1 MARDYIL
8 RESATQRKALI
19 ELVVASLIR
28 VVPFTGPGVGISL
41 GIGEEKADYRADLIR
56 KLVADVPL
64 SDIPEFERWLR
75 EDGPRF
81 EEVERERGEWRE
93 VGSYKTA
100 IKRLANEILNQEI
113 APTESQCRQLVEV
126 VKRCPLLAE
135 ESSASLEDI
144 RCICS
149 RHPWLNHTIS
159 MIIGHLRFIE
169 FATPEQRPYF
179 INRIWKAWSKSNSK
193 EPDLGSAV
201 DNLNFADFDTFI
213 ANLSKPEPFDYDEPP
228 IVFFENMQFH
238 FSGRFKFGT
247 RKACGEAVTNLG
259 GVAMTN
265 ANRWVDYLVIASG
278 GENTS
283 PSSSSCAPITKW
295 RARGWPCFVIT
306 EELWTRSL
314 KATV

>member
-19 ELVVASLIR
+19 SLVIASLTR
-28 VVPFTGPGVGISL
+28 VVPFTGSGVGISL
-41 GIGEEKADYRADLIR
+41 GFGGEEADYRTELIR
-56 KLVADVPL
+56 ELIAGVPL
-64 SDIPEFERWLR
+64 SEIPEFEKWMQ
-75 EDGPRF
+75 EEWPSF
-81 EEVERERGEWRE
+81 EEVERERSEWRE
-93 VGSYKTA
+93 VGVYKASIKKLADQIFNQDTA
-100 IKRLANEILNQEI
+100 PN
-113 APTESQCRQLVEV
+113 ESQCRQLVGV
-126 VKRCPLLAE
+126 FKRCPLLAE
-135 ESSASLEDI
+135 ESPPLLEDI

-179 INRIWKAWSKSNSK
+179 INRIWKAWFKSNSK
-193 EPDLGSAV
+193 EPNLRGAV

-247 RKACGEAVTNLG
+247 RKACREAVTNLG
-259 GVAMTN
+259 GVAVTN
-265 ANRWVDYLVIASG
+265 ANRWVDYLVVASG

-283 PSSSSCAPITKW
+283 PSSSSCAPIIKW
-295 RARGWPCFVIT
+295 RARGWPCFVIS
-306 EELWTRSL
+306 EELWTRFLPTSI
-314 KATV
+314 